1 MEPWKPIKQYKYRLK
16 LDQNI
21 KKKFLFFSRNK
32 RKNKMGS
39 ATPLRLPVI
48 DFSKEEL
55 KPGTEEW
62 ESVKSQVRK
71 ALEEYGCFEATFN
84 KVPAELRQGIVGA
97 MEELFELP
105 LETKLRNVSKKPF
118 HGYVGQ
124 YPQAPLY
131 ESMGIDEANVSENVE
146 NLTSVLWP
154 QGNPTFRFTIYLLS
168 NSRFFFLFY

>member
-1 MEPWKPIKQYKYRLK
+1 
-16 LDQNI
+16 
-21 KKKFLFFSRNK
+21 
-32 RKNKMGS
+32 MGS

-168 NSRFFFLFY
+168 NSRFFFFYFTNYLVNYLKR